1 MASWGRVR
9 QSKLKHLAFQWKR
22 YYSENSFASQARK
35 TGLLPNRSRIFQNSV
50 TASGFCRSMKL
61 FGAQAQGSSSNLP
74 LISANGYVGNR
85 HFSVFNEFS
94 EKMKVEANRNP
105 ELQKSLKELKEKA
118 EELKVA
124 KEELKNR
131 TKQTT
136 EQLYKHV
143 DSAWTEAEATAKKVS
158 TNVKEKISAAKEEVK
173 ESFGIGK
180 EESSEFNG
188 TSAKH
193 GTDSKDGSNSKD
205 GSKASSGEETFQQ
218 SASSENAETLFSKLK
233 SSLPSQKVSLAF
245 QKLKEAKVADLA
257 KKGYGIVKDELS
269 GTTSKKKHLQY
280 TPSTSISERSTK
292 TDIVIVQSK
301 QSPWSKK
308 WEAFKEKIRSHP
320 TFKRVSGYSEPV
332 VTKSQEI
339 AEDVREIWETSDN
352 PIVHKIQD
360 LNESIF
366 QETDAAVSIKEIR
379 QRDPSFSLPE
389 FVTEVQ
395 EAVKPVLRAYM
406 KGDAETLKKYCFPEV
421 IERCKAEHGAY
432 QSNGI
437 FFDNKILH
445 ISDVEVRETKMMGNS
460 PIIIL
465 AFQTQQVYCVRD
477 RHGSITEGS
486 QDTIHTVY
494 YAWAMQLVDAEEL
507 GDGALYPI
515 WRLRE
520 MQQFGVQALI

>member
-22 YYSENSFASQARK
+22 YYSQNPFAAQARK
-35 TGLLPNRSRIFQNSV
+35 TYLSQNPSRVFQNSD
-50 TASGFCRSMKL
+50 TASSFCRSMKL
-61 FGAQAQGSSSNLP
+61 FGAPAQGSSSSLP

-94 EKMKVEANRNP
+94 EKMKVEANR
-105 ELQKSLKELKEKA
+105 
-118 EELKVA
+118 
-124 KEELKNR
+124 

-158 TNVKEKISAAKEEVK
+158 TNMKEKISAAKEEVK
-173 ESFGIGK
+173 E
-180 EESSEFNG
+180 
-188 TSAKH
+188 TKH
-193 GTDSKDGSNSKD
+193 GTDSKD
-205 GSKASSGEETFQQ
+205 GSKASSGEENFQQ

-233 SSLPSQKVSLAF
+233 PSLPFQKVSLAF
-245 QKLKEAKVADLA
+245 QKLKGAKVADLA

-269 GTTSKKKHLQY
+269 DTTSKKKHLQY
-280 TPSTSISERSTK
+280 TPSTSTGERSTK
-292 TDIVIVQSK
+292 TDIVIVQSE

-308 WEAFKEKIRSHP
+308 WEAFKEKIRSQP

-332 VTKSQEI
+332 VTKSQEKQMLQYQSRKY
-339 AEDVREIWETSDN
+339 VN
-352 PIVHKIQD
+352 
-360 LNESIF
+360 
-366 QETDAAVSIKEIR
+366 EIR
-379 QRDPSFSLPE
+379 MFILPLVSFSLPE

-395 EAVKPVLRAYM
+395 EVVKPVLRAYM

-437 FFDNKILH
+437 FFDNKEIYLVVLLLIYGFSWRILH

-465 AFQTQQVYCVRD
+465 AFQTQQVYCVCD
-477 RHGSITEGS
+477 RHDSITEGS
-486 QDTIHTVY
+486 QDIIHTVY

>member
-1 MASWGRVR
+1 MGMWEIVILAS
-9 QSKLKHLAFQWKR
+9 SMSFQK
-22 YYSENSFASQARK
+22 
-35 TGLLPNRSRIFQNSV
+35 
-50 TASGFCRSMKL
+50 
-61 FGAQAQGSSSNLP
+61 
-74 LISANGYVGNR
+74 
-85 HFSVFNEFS
+85 
-94 EKMKVEANRNP
+94 KMKVEANRNP

-158 TNVKEKISAAKEEVK
+158 TNMKEKISAAKEEVK

-193 GTDSKDGSNSKD
+193 GTDSKDGS
-205 GSKASSGEETFQQ
+205 KASSVEENFQQ

-280 TPSTSISERSTK
+280 TPSTSTGERSTK

-320 TFKRVSGYSEPV
+320 TFKCVSGYSEPV

-339 AEDVREIWETSDN
+339 TEDVQEIWETSDN

-406 KGDAETLKKYCFPEV
+406 K
-421 IERCKAEHGAY
+421 
-432 QSNGI
+432 
-437 FFDNKILH
+437 
-445 ISDVEVRETKMMGNS
+445 
-460 PIIIL
+460 
-465 AFQTQQVYCVRD
+465 
-477 RHGSITEGS
+477 
-486 QDTIHTVY
+486 
-494 YAWAMQLVDAEEL
+494 
-507 GDGALYPI
+507 
-515 WRLRE
+515 LRE
-520 MQQFGVQALI
+520 LPKHLRSIVSLK